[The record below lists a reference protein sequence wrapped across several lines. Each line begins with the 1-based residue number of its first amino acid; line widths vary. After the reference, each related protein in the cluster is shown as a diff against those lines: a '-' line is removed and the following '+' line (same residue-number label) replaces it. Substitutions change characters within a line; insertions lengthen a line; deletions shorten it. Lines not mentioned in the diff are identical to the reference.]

1 MSKIFKKVTSFLEN
15 VSGHIDD
22 SATSFLEGAMES
34 AKSSVKLFDG
44 LIFGGSGKTFDLLQ
58 LISLRHG
65 IVKSLYPSIEVEKRL
80 RDDPENEMLLIEF
93 YEIKE
98 RQFKFSLKLLRLLNL
113 TPFSMEMSSKSA
125 SLIEHERNEEK
136 NRQVRLSEIKLILE
150 RLSVKVDEAL
160 SQNVKTEDFENL
172 IENLIKAKLLIKDY
186 EHLESWLA
194 ISKEVMVEAKTSH
207 LAGQF
212 FLSVGQYESA
222 YAQLMEAYGQNIKYS
237 EDDLAECLDELIAST
252 EGQDKDH
259 WKQMRTK
266 AFPNIVGKENMA
278 KLTNLPMCFLTVKL
292 QEIQKIL
299 NWGKNEKAS

>member
-1 MSKIFKKVTSFLEN
+1 MNKIFKKLNSFLDN
-15 VSGHIDD
+15 VSDQIDS
-22 SATSFLEGAMES
+22 SAASFLEGAMES

-44 LIFGGSGKTFDLLQ
+44 LIFGGSGKTLDLIQ

-65 IVKSLYPSIEVEKRL
+65 IVKSLYPSHEVEKRL
-80 RDDPENEMLLIEF
+80 RDDPENEVLLIEF

-113 TPFSMEMSSKSA
+113 TPFSKEMSNKSA

-136 NRQVRLSEIKLILE
+136 NRQVRLSEINLILE
-150 RLSVKVDEAL
+150 RLSIKVDEAL
-160 SQNVKTEDFENL
+160 SKHVETGSLDIL

-194 ISKEVMVEAKTSH
+194 ISKEVMAEGKANH
-207 LAGQF
+207 LAGQYL
-212 FLSVGQYESA
+212 LSVGQYESA
-222 YAQLMEAYGQNIKYS
+222 YAQLMEAYRLNIKYS

-252 EGQDKDH
+252 EGQENDR
-259 WKQMRTK
+259 WKLARTK
-266 AFPNIVGKENMA
+266 TFPNIVGKETLA
-278 KLTNLPMCFLTVKL
+278 KLSNLPLCFLTVKL
-292 QEIQKIL
+292 KEIEKIL